1 MRTFALKRLG
11 AALVQLA
18 MITFLAWALFYLVA
32 DMTGASPAQRV
43 AGKAASKAEIAR
55 VAHQLGTD
63 RPLWQQYGLFV
74 WHLSHGDFGYSYVQR
89 RPVSDIVFPAAKTTA
104 SLVFGAVVVWLL
116 LAIVVGVAGGL
127 KPRSFRDRIL
137 VVFVLFG
144 LATPVFLVAPMLSY
158 FLGYQ
163 PTQGRLLGFGLPH
176 PLTLFPI
183 DGYVNL
189 VDDPI
194 GWMYHLAL
202 PWFAFALSF
211 AALYARMVRALVI
224 EQLGED
230 YVRTA
235 RAKGAGL
242 GRIIMRHV
250 GPNATPIIVTMVG
263 LDVGVALGGAFFVES
278 VFGLPGLGYVGLSSV
293 QNLDYPLTVGVI
305 TFSAIAAVAAN
316 TAADLAHGVL
326 DPRVRTGGGE

>member
-1 MRTFALKRLG
+1 MKTFALKRLG
-11 AALVQLA
+11 AGFVQLV

-32 DMTGASPAQRV
+32 GMTGASPAQRV
-43 AGKAASKAEIAR
+43 AGKAASTAEIAR

-63 RPLWQQYGLFV
+63 RPLWEQYGLFV
-74 WHLSHGDFGYSYVQR
+74 WHLAHGNFGYSYVER
-89 RPVSDIVFPAAKTTA
+89 RPVSDIIFPAAKTTA
-104 SLVFGAVVVWLL
+104 SLVFGAAVAWLA
-116 LAIVVGVAGGL
+116 LAVLVGVAGGL
-127 KPRSFRDRIL
+127 KPRSLRDRTL
-137 VVFVLFG
+137 MVFVLLG

-158 FLGYQ
+158 NFGYQ
-163 PTQGRLLGFGLPH
+163 PTQGKLLGIGLPR
-176 PLTLFPI
+176 PITLFPI

-189 VDDPI
+189 VDNPV
-194 GWMYHLAL
+194 GWAYHLAL
-202 PWFAFALSF
+202 PWLAFALSF

-242 GRIIMRHV
+242 RRIVMRHIA
-250 GPNATPIIVTMVG
+250 PNTTPIIVTMIG

-305 TFSAIAAVAAN
+305 TLAAIAAVAAN
-316 TAADLAHGVL
+316 TAADLAHGAL
-326 DPRVRTGGGE
+326 DPRVREKGGE